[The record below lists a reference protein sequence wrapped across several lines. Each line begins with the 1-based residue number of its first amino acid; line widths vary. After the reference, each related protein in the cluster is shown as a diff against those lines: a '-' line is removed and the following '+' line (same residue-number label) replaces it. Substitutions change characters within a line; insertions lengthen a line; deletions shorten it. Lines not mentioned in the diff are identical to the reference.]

1 METSRSI
8 QKEID
13 TVRGPSRTDG
23 TRQRCQRRVSGF
35 CGPVLCCF
43 ATFPEMPEEP
53 SIAIVR
59 PVIAGAGSPSSSGLA
74 ASMPSVGFASNSRDS
89 RPPPGRTP
97 SVSNR
102 DLKEHPH
109 HLSSVGPVAERSGES
124 DLFRSIRI
132 AFVCVASLF
141 ADADWAR
148 CASRGDRE
156 SSSAARVR
164 RSGLIRCAITRYG
177 QLARGGYYE

>member
-1 METSRSI
+1 LSLLKCDGELPSVMETSRSI

-102 DLKEHPH
+102 DQGASASPFFCGASCGAIRRIGPFPEHPH
-109 HLSSVGPVAERSGES
+109 SLRLCGQSVR
-124 DLFRSIRI
+124 
-132 AFVCVASLF
+132 
-141 ADADWAR
+141 
-148 CASRGDRE
+148 
-156 SSSAARVR
+156 
-164 RSGLIRCAITRYG
+164 
-177 QLARGGYYE
+177 